1 MCHLLSVRSS
11 GNSGI
16 RLICQH
22 SGKAPVAQA
31 EPQRLRLTSS
41 NKIGCPFS
49 VNIRPSKKDGGLW
62 RVCRDTK
69 GELTCCLR
77 HECEPNPLLIMGIPT
92 NVLQLSAEIL
102 ASIESL
108 HRSGIG
114 AAHICAH
121 LMREFDLEY
130 LPDRV
135 IHTATQR
142 FDETSVEAQCQT
154 AKLIETLRKSSSS
167 MYLAITWLGCDI
179 ATTSASSPASSEH
192 CVPVMKLSAP
202 S

>member
-1 MCHLLSVRSS
+1 VDLHSPDSSIPASASGSTDSSARIPTETREVGTMRAGLKTFPPVLKEILRYSVKGLNLSMGHLLSARSF

-16 RLICQH
+16 HLIRQH
-22 SGKAPVAQA
+22 SGKSPVAQA
-31 EPQRLRLTSS
+31 EPQILRLTSS

-62 RVCRDTK
+62 RVCRDNK
-69 GELTCCLR
+69 RELTGYLR

-92 NVLQLSAEIL
+92 AVSQLSAEML

-135 IHTATQR
+135 IRTATQ
-142 FDETSVEAQCQT
+142 
-154 AKLIETLRKSSSS
+154 
-167 MYLAITWLGCDI
+167 
-179 ATTSASSPASSEH
+179 
-192 CVPVMKLSAP
+192 
-202 S
+202 